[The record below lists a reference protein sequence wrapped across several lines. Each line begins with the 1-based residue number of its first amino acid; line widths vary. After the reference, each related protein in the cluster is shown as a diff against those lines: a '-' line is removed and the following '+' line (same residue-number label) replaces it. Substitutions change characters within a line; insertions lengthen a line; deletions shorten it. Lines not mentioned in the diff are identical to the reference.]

1 MFEQSSPCQ
10 QINIDIHLHDKKL
23 AEDVKSVYLKR
34 TTSQESSDIG
44 SERQAHLRC
53 HMVAKLLPD
62 QKLTKVK
69 SLIMSC
75 TNLYCGGTFIN

>member
-1 MFEQSSPCQ
+1 MIKCSKDFYPE
-10 QINIDIHLHDKKL
+10 N
-23 AEDVKSVYLKR
+23 A
-34 TTSQESSDIG
+34 TGQESSDIS
-44 SERQAHLRC
+44 SEGQAHLGC

>member
-10 QINIDIHLHDKKL
+10 QINIDIQL

-34 TTSQESSDIG
+34 TTGQESSDIG
-44 SERQAHLRC
+44 SERQAHLCC
-53 HMVAKLLPD
+53 HMVAKFLPD
-62 QKLTKVK
+62 PLAKVK

-75 TNLYCGGTFIN
+75 TQTCTVGAPSSADE